1 MASDALIAR
10 LKAALRA
17 SQPVTASQ
25 VHFINLD
32 AVRERYGDHWPQARA
47 RVFDAMQG
55 FLERRLE
62 PEDLLMRAG
71 DGFLVFPD
79 PDRREAPDDF
89 ATRIEAEL
97 KAFFLGT
104 MDLRDIEIG
113 VAALKVSPEE
123 LLRTIERNADDD
135 PGAALA
141 PQGRGHNEPDAKP
154 QGPAFELTFLPV
166 WSAASSTLALFA
178 ATPLADYGSGRVL
191 TRPASRDAVEALDR
205 AVLARIA
212 RTLAAGG
219 ARPGAIAAPVGYSTL
234 TDAARRVAYL
244 GALRDLE
251 QTHGRRLILRVV
263 DTPADAPATVLNQA
277 LRMAG
282 PSAAHLAV
290 DVTTAGP
297 NALARFSGG
306 SADIFTLAAPADA
319 EAMAG
324 RLDAYR
330 VAVRDAHR
338 LRARVWITHCRSPE
352 AARAA
357 LASGAQFLSGGAIAK
372 PGPQPGPVR
381 KVSLAPAQKAG

>member
-10 LKAALRA
+10 LKAALRD
-17 SQPVTASQ
+17 SQPVAASQ

-32 AVRERYGDHWPQARA
+32 AVRERYGDRWPSARA

-79 PDRREAPDDF
+79 PDRHEAPDAF
-89 ATRIEAEL
+89 AARIEAEL

-104 MDLRDIEIG
+104 KHLKDIEIG

-123 LLRTIERNADDD
+123 LLRSIERNADKDA
-135 PGAALA
+135 GAALA
-141 PQGRGHNEPDAKP
+141 PQDRRRDNPDAKP
-154 QGPAFELTFLPV
+154 QGPAFELAFMPV
-166 WSAASSTLALFA
+166 WSAASSMLALFA
-178 ATPLADYGSGRVL
+178 ATPLLDDGSGRVL
-191 TRPASRDAVEALDR
+191 TRPAARDAVEALDR
-205 AVLARIA
+205 AVLDRIA
-212 RTLAAGG
+212 QSLEAGASKAG
-219 ARPGAIAAPVGYSTL
+219 AVAAPVGYSTL

-251 QTHGRRLILRVV
+251 RTHGRRLILRVV

-297 NALARFSGG
+297 HALTRFSGG
-306 SADIFTLAAPADA
+306 SADIFILAAPPDA
-319 EAMAG
+319 GALAA

-330 VAVRDAHR
+330 VVARDAER
-338 LRARVWITHCRSPE
+338 LGARLWITNCRSAD
-352 AARAA
+352 AARMA
-357 LASGAQFLSGGAIAK
+357 LAAGAQFLSGGAIAK
-372 PGPQPGPVR
+372 PGPNPGPVR
-381 KVSLAPAQKAG
+381 QFALAPARQAG